1 MHDFSFKV
9 IHIKLIIMLIYQL
22 RLNYH
27 LLKFLKSIK
36 INYKSIIFF
45 NINFFLKIKKFLY
58 FIIKIYNIKYI
69 KISIYFNYNNK
80 TRKLK

>member
-36 INYKSIIFF
+36 INYKSIILL
-45 NINFFLKIKKFLY
+45 NNFFFKNFKFLY
-58 FIIKIYNIKYI
+58 SIIKKYNIKYI

>member
-9 IHIKLIIMLIYQL
+9 IHIELIIMLIYQL

-36 INYKSIIFF
+36 INYKSIILL
-45 NINFFLKIKKFLY
+45 NNFFFKNFKFLY
-58 FIIKIYNIKYI
+58 SIIKKYNIKYI